1 MGDNEVKRI
10 NRKGLPWY
18 YKLVLKIPGTGFLE
32 NASGIFWGVITP
44 TFLILEFF
52 LSIFLM
58 ISFPFPI
65 NLVLTSI
72 IPVSTFTIFLKITLD
87 RFINWWNAIFGN
99 SGFVWNVD
107 ETLQEYVNLLKK
119 QEEEKNSN
127 KH

>member
-1 MGDNEVKRI
+1 MSDNKVKRI
-10 NRKGLPWY
+10 NMKELPWY
-18 YKLVLKIPGTGFLE
+18 YKLVLKIPRTDFLE
-32 NASGIFWGVITP
+32 NAGGIFWGVITP

-72 IPVSTFTIFLKITLD
+72 IPISTFMIFLKITLD

-107 ETLQEYVNLLKK
+107 KTLQEYVNLLKK

>member
-1 MGDNEVKRI
+1 MSDHEVKRI
-10 NRKGLPWY
+10 NRKELPWY
-18 YKLVLKIPGTGFLE
+18 YKLVLKIPGTHFLE
-32 NASGIFWGVITP
+32 NAGGIFWGVITP

-58 ISFPFPI
+58 TSFTFPM

-72 IPVSTFTIFLKITLD
+72 IPISTFTIFIKISLD

-99 SGFVWNVD
+99 SGFAWNVD
-107 ETLQEYVNLLKK
+107 ETMQEYVNLLKK
-119 QEEEKNSN
+119 QEGKKNSN

>member
-1 MGDNEVKRI
+1 MSDNKVKRI
-10 NRKGLPWY
+10 NMKELPWY
-18 YKLVLKIPGTGFLE
+18 YKLVLKIPGTDFLE
-32 NASGIFWGVITP
+32 NAGGIFWGVITP

-72 IPVSTFTIFLKITLD
+72 IPISTFMIFLKITFD

-107 ETLQEYVNLLKK
+107 KTLQEYVNLLKK
-119 QEEEKNSN
+119 QEEEKF
-127 KH
+127 

>member
-1 MGDNEVKRI
+1 MSDNKVKRI
-10 NRKGLPWY
+10 NMKELPWY
-18 YKLVLKIPGTGFLE
+18 YKLVLKIPGTDFLE
-32 NASGIFWGVITP
+32 NAGGIFWGVITP

-58 ISFPFPI
+58 ISSPFPI

-72 IPVSTFTIFLKITLD
+72 IPISTFMIFLKITLD

-107 ETLQEYVNLLKK
+107 KTLQEYVNLLKK

>member
-1 MGDNEVKRI
+1 MSDNKVKRI
-10 NRKGLPWY
+10 NMKELPWY
-18 YKLVLKIPGTGFLE
+18 YKLVLKIPGTDFLE
-32 NASGIFWGVITP
+32 NAGGIFWGVITP

-72 IPVSTFTIFLKITLD
+72 IPISTFMIFLKITFD

-107 ETLQEYVNLLKK
+107 KTLQEYVNLLKK